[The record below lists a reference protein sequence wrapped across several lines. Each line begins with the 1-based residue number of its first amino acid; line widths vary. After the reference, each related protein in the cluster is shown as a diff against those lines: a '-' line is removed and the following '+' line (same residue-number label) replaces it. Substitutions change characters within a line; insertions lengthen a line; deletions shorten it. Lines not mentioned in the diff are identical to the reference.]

1 MLAVLA
7 IDVSVFFAYNIF
19 QPKKM
24 LLNEKKKINH
34 QNDVIC
40 FKKICNK

>member
-7 IDVSVFFAYNIF
+7 VDVFVFFAYNIF

-24 LLNEKKKINH
+24 LLNEKKINH